1 MIMSSPSKIPSII
14 KHFDRWDV
22 DAGMELVQQPR
33 TADQPDEYWIHAG
46 DEHECYTA
54 GRRTPLVPAQ
64 VQGIPVH
71 QMLHNGQLTY
81 HGPGQLGFVMI
92 LDGMRAY
99 MSQPVRGT
107 GGVHKFARD
116 CILSAVAEYLEQ
128 EHAFKITYHPDDP
141 GLYDDTGAKA
151 ASFVIDVINRHY
163 VVYCSINF
171 FVDLQKYAVID
182 VCGVQ
187 NRNMVNVFKDR
198 RVPAIELWSYGDA
211 IVHRIS
217 AKLYG

>member
-1 MIMSSPSKIPSII
+1 MLTKIPSII
-14 KHFDRWDV
+14 RHFDRWDV

-46 DEHECYTA
+46 EEHECYTA
-54 GRRTPLVPAQ
+54 GRRTTNMPAE
-64 VQGIPVH
+64 VLGIPVH

-99 MSQPVRGT
+99 MSHEVRGT

-128 EHAFKITYHPDDP
+128 EHAFKINYHPDDP
-141 GLYDDTGAKA
+141 GLYDDTGAKT

-163 VVYCSINF
+163 VIYCSINF
-171 FVDLQKYAVID
+171 FVDLRKYSVID

-187 NRNMVNVFKDR
+187 NRNMANVFKDR
-198 RVPAIELWSYGDA
+198 RVPSTELWCYGDA

-217 AKLYG
+217 EKLYG

>member
-1 MIMSSPSKIPSII
+1 MVQMSTQSKIPVLV

-22 DAGMELVQQPR
+22 EAGMQIVQQPR
-33 TADQPDEYWIHAG
+33 TADQADEYWIHAG

-54 GRRTPLVPAQ
+54 GRRTPQIPTE
-64 VQGIPVH
+64 VQGIAVH

-99 MSQPVRGT
+99 MNQPVRGT

-116 CILSAVAEYLEQ
+116 CILSAVQEYLQ
-128 EHAFKITYHPDDP
+128 TEHDFSIEYHADDP
-141 GLYDDTGAKA
+141 GLYDAQGAKA

-163 VVYCSINF
+163 IVYCSINF
-171 FVDLQKYAVID
+171 SVDLNKYAFID

-187 NRNMVNVFKDR
+187 NRSMVNVLNR
-198 RVPAIELWSYGDA
+198 RATAAELHDYGDQL
-211 IVHRIS
+211 VQRIQS
-217 AKLYG
+217 KFYC